1 GLLDIAPEAV
11 ISIDVTGRIQ
21 LFNQGAEAIFGYRGK
36 EIMGQPL
43 EVLLPPRVRAHHA
56 EFIAGF
62 ARAPEAS
69 RRMGRRREIAALHK
83 DGTEFPAAG
92 SISKLGAGEEML
104 FTVVLR
110 DLTEQRRVEESERQ
124 LRSQL
129 AHAGRLSAVGN
140 MATGLAHEINQPLA
154 AIGGYVQASIRLL
167 RSGKDSTGEVIADL
181 EKANRQVMRAA
192 DIVKWLRGIVAK
204 EETKKIELDLNACIQ
219 EITDFLEFEFRTR
232 KCTLVVDLAES
243 LPAVM
248 ADKVQIQQVILNL
261 LQNGMEA
268 AEQSAR
274 RGCQLTVRTSASTD
288 GTVQVEVEDSGPGI
302 PPEIR
307 GDLFSPF
314 VTTKRDGLGFGLS
327 ISKSIVEAHGGR
339 IWAVSDAGNGA
350 TFAFTLPSAG
360 ADAKAPQDT
369 TVFVVDDDEALRDS
383 LHQLFRSAGFEVRTF
398 GSGEEFL
405 AGYEPGRM
413 GCLVADVR
421 MPGMSGFDLKKEMT
435 ARAIDLPVIMITGDG
450 DAAVERRAGKAGV
463 VAFFHKPVTDEVLLG
478 AVEKAIAGGPVPSD

>member
-1 GLLDIAPEAV
+1 MRHGKKGNGQ
-11 ISIDVTGRIQ
+11 GR
-21 LFNQGAEAIFGYRGK
+21 AEAN
-36 EIMGQPL
+36 
-43 EVLLPPRVRAHHA
+43 
-56 EFIAGF
+56 
-62 ARAPEAS
+62 S
-69 RRMGRRREIAALHK
+69 
-83 DGTEFPAAG
+83 
-92 SISKLGAGEEML
+92 
-104 FTVVLR
+104 
-110 DLTEQRRVEESERQ
+110 
-124 LRSQL
+124 
-129 AHAGRLSAVGN
+129 
-140 MATGLAHEINQPLA
+140 
-154 AIGGYVQASIRLL
+154 
-167 RSGKDSTGEVIADL
+167 
-181 EKANRQVMRAA
+181 
-192 DIVKWLRGIVAK
+192 VKGLRGIVAK
-204 EETKKIELDLNACIQ
+204 EETKKLELDLNACIQ

-288 GTVQVEVEDSGPGI
+288 GTVQVEAGDNGPGI

-307 GDLFSPF
+307 GDLASPC
-314 VTTKRDGLGFGLS
+314 VTPKGDGLGFGLS

-360 ADAKAPQDT
+360 EDAKAPQDA
-369 TVFVVDDDEALRDS
+369 TVFVVDDDDAMRDS
-383 LHQLFRSAGFEVRTF
+383 LDQLFLSAGFRVRTF
-398 GSGEEFL
+398 ESGGEFL
-405 AGYEPGRM
+405 AGYKPNGA
-413 GCLVADVR
+413 GCLVTDVC
-421 MPGMSGFDLKKEMT
+421 MPGMNGCDLIEKMT